1 MRRWLV
7 SLSVIGLISAPS
19 AAGAAT
25 FDPWGIAEPQPA
37 GPKLKFR
44 LVQEPVISSK
54 PIHNSGM
61 IAQTEVAPNAAIGVG
76 LFKSTQRKPDAGEWR
91 LDQGSTGSRKAAVRF
106 LFKF

>member
-1 MRRWLV
+1 MTRWLAL
-7 SLSVIGLISAPS
+7 LSVIGLAAAPS

-25 FDPWGIAEPQPA
+25 FDQWGIAEPEQA

-44 LVQEPVISSK
+44 LVQEPVISSR

-61 IAQTEVAPNAAIGVG
+61 IAQTEVAPNAAIGIG

-91 LDQGSTGSRKAAVRF
+91 LDERSTGSRKAAVRF

>member
-1 MRRWLV
+1 MTRCLA
-7 SLSVIGLISAPS
+7 SLSVIGLIAAPT

-25 FDPWGIAEPQPA
+25 FDQWGIAEPEEA

-44 LVQEPVISSK
+44 LVQEPVISSR

-76 LFKSTQRKPDAGEWR
+76 LFKSTPRKLDAGEWR
-91 LDQGSTGSRKAAVRF
+91 LDGRSAGSRKAAVRF

>member
-1 MRRWLV
+1 MARWLA
-7 SLSVIGLISAPS
+7 SLSVIGVIAAPS

-25 FDPWGIAEPQPA
+25 LDQWAVAEPEKP

-44 LVQEPVISSK
+44 LVQEPVISSR

-61 IAQTEVAPNAAIGVG
+61 IAQTEVAPNAAIGIG
-76 LFKSTQRKPDAGEWR
+76 LLKSTQRKPDAGEWR
-91 LDQGSTGSRKAAVRF
+91 LDERSAGSRKAAVRL